1 MICWLRRK
9 QQNRR
14 LPSVLNK
21 LAAQHPESSEV
32 QESLGYLDWQQGNVS
47 KAEECFKLS
56 IDRGSKNPEMMT
68 HYASLLSDGG
78 ASAEQLLPVLRKVV
92 EIDPEYPEGWL
103 QLGTTATRCGSIS
116 SGAGGFCCMSRT

>member
-1 MICWLRRK
+1 MAQVTKDLHAYVNQSSLFAAIYDIK
-9 QQNRR
+9 
-14 LPSVLNK
+14 LPKSDLEAVESQPSDLNVELALDDLLASKKATESEASERLNK

-68 HYASLLSDGG
+68 HYA
-78 ASAEQLLPVLRKVV
+78 R
-92 EIDPEYPEGWL
+92 Y
-103 QLGTTATRCGSIS
+103 
-116 SGAGGFCCMSRT
+116 